1 MIVSPEKNLT
11 AKEDERLAGKLAE
24 YKASLTQEQLGK
36 LVEDTRELKLYQ
48 DTPSTPE
55 ILAKIPLLSREDI
68 EERRDLF
75 LDRKEGGWNFG
86 SPPQFLHIRN
96 WLSEG
101 AVSDRCCAAEGSAIC
116 GTSEVRSGKRGYGAL
131 WLFRFN
137 Q

>member
-48 DTPSTPE
+48 DTPYTPE

-68 EERRDLF
+68 E
-75 LDRKEGGWNFG
+75 RKAETFSWTEKREDGILVLHHNF
-86 SPPQFLHIRN
+86 F
-96 WLSEG
+96 
-101 AVSDRCCAAEGSAIC
+101 
-116 GTSEVRSGKRGYGAL
+116 TSGIGYL
-131 WLFRFN
+131 KVLFRTEDVYKRQQYQCNPSGLYSF
-137 Q
+137 